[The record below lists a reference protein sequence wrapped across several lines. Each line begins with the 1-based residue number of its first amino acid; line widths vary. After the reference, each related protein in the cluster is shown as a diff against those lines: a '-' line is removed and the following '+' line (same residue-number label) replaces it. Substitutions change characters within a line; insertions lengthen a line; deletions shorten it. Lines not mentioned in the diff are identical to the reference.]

1 MLVEISGIWLLLSA
15 VLLTV
20 SVVALWWLTMR
31 VLKQVQEN
39 NQLMLD
45 RLTSSSQFQVSQMTM
60 DHRSSLTAL
69 SQSLGSVAQESTA
82 QQRLWSQQVDKVTGL
97 LGTKDPISF
106 QQVQAMTP
114 TSGYDDTTYDP
125 SEAGEIKRLHERET
139 NPAEALNGDE
149 EQLLGE
155 VIGDPF
161 FN

>member
-1 MLVEISGIWLLLSA
+1 MLVEISEVWLLLSA
-15 VLLTV
+15 LLLTV
-20 SVVALWWLTMR
+20 SVVALWWLTLR
-31 VLKQVQEN
+31 VLRQVQEN

-45 RLTSSSQFQVSQMTM
+45 RLTTSSQFQVSQMTT

-69 SQSLGSVAQESTA
+69 SQSLGAVAQESTS

-114 TSGYDDTTYDP
+114 TTGYDDTTYDP
-125 SEAGEIKRLHERET
+125 SEAGEIQRLRERET

-155 VIGDPF
+155 ALSDPF
-161 FN
+161 FS